1 MVDEVER
8 WRWRWSRRFN
18 RYGLLEERSFTYYR
32 KFQCRLPK
40 IWRFFF
46 FPSKYPEN
54 QMFRMQKP
62 PQRCLSEGEFAG
74 NNECHAFD
82 RPHHVTGG
90 KGGERWR
97 GGNEKQ
103 DSARVCGYS

>member
-1 MVDEVER
+1 MDY
-8 WRWRWSRRFN
+8 WRSVHLHITGSFN
-18 RYGLLEERSFTYYR
+18 ADYQKSGD
-32 KFQCRLPK
+32 
-40 IWRFFF
+40 FF
-46 FPSKYPEN
+46 FPSKYPKN

-97 GGNEKQ
+97 RGNEKQ

>member
-1 MVDEVER
+1 MPTTK
-8 WRWRWSRRFN
+8 N
-18 RYGLLEERSFTYYR
+18 LA
-32 KFQCRLPK
+32 
-40 IWRFFF
+40 IFF
-46 FPSKYPEN
+46 FPSKYPKN

-62 PQRCLSEGEFAG
+62 PQRCLSEGEFAW

-97 GGNEKQ
+97 GGMRSKTLHGFVGIPNCCLLMM
-103 DSARVCGYS
+103 SGVFIIL